1 MRCDFCIDE
10 GLKEHI
16 EEFTKRNWQRSH
28 VKNVIFRS
36 LVFLTWLK
44 FMHARKHSLETTRL
58 ECFQYDKT
66 FAEKKLSHTTLIRHT
81 LDKEITSAQNVRK
94 LWSQVVHWGS
104 TCEYT
109 QDKNHTNAANVWS
122 HLRKITLWIIRRF
135 MPGSGFS
142 PAFTVKN
149 QWWPKETFED
159 PLIKEHKI
167 MDL

>member
-1 MRCDFCIDE
+1 MRFLHRRRIE
-10 GLKEHI
+10 GTYWRI
-16 EEFTKRNWQRSH
+16 R
-28 VKNVIFRS
+28 
-36 LVFLTWLK
+36 
-44 FMHARKHSLETTRL
+44 
-58 ECFQYDKT
+58 
-66 FAEKKLSHTTLIRHT
+66 EKKLKTFPCQECNLSSTSLSYLTKVHARTETQPRNNAFGMFPIRQNFCRKKAISHDTYKRHT
-81 LDKEITSAQNVRK
+81 LDKKITSAYNVRK

-109 QDKNHTNAANVWS
+109 QDKNPTNAANVWS

-159 PLIKEHKI
+159 PLIKEHNI